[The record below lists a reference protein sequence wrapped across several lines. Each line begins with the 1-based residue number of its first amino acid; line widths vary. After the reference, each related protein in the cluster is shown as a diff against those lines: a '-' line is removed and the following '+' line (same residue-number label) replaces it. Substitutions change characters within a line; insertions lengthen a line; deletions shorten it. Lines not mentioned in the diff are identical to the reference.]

1 MITYAKALHDQH
13 PGGKQGLRQSLCVFV
28 SLGRRCLLAAA
39 TTDRHCP
46 MRGYSEVDAVIGLL
60 DGIDGPW
67 WGQLTL
73 NQHEHHE
80 DHFEVL
86 AMLHT
91 AV

>member
-1 MITYAKALHDQH
+1 
-13 PGGKQGLRQSLCVFV
+13 
-28 SLGRRCLLAAA
+28 
-39 TTDRHCP
+39 

-91 AV
+91 AVQQVEVGS